1 MCGLVLQFLDSFHFV
16 PASRTQSLT
25 WALPIGRSELVATNW
40 MAPLGSPQLGTPN
53 WGQVEVLDA
62 GVCFEDFAR
71 LGLLH
76 VWSMRLEAPTSSFCV
91 ASCQTGHGTRLYQFL
106 SGHVSAAQG
115 AFCELLRMVVG
126 S

>member
-40 MAPLGSPQLGTPN
+40 MAPLGSPQLGT
-53 WGQVEVLDA
+53 A